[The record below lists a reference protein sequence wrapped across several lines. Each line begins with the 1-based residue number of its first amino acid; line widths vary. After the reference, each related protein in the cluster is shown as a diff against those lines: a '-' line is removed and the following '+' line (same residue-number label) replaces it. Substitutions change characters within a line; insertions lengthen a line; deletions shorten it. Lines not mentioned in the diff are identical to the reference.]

1 MYTQEEIALASQRY
15 SVAEARENFADL
27 LRRAEDGR
35 VLEITR
41 HGRPVAVLV
50 SAREYAKLTGAA
62 GSYADA
68 VAAFR
73 SRVREEDLLPSDAF
87 EDLRDPSPGRPASE

>member
-1 MYTQEEIALASQRY
+1 LPKLAR
-15 SVAEARENFADL
+15 NFADL

-41 HGRPVAVLV
+41 HGRPVALLV
-50 SAREYAKLTGAA
+50 STRAYAKLTAEG

-68 VAAFR
+68 VPAFR
-73 SRVREEDLLPSDAF
+73 SRVHKEDLLPSDAF
-87 EDLRDPSPGRPASE
+87 EDLRDPSPRRPAPG